1 VSFLGLT
8 LLDWFLLLLILVVA
22 VTGWTQGFVVGL
34 LSFVGFVGGAV
45 GGLLLVP
52 VVLGGLDPGLGTAVL
67 AVVLVLFTASVGQA
81 LLAWAGSA
89 IRGRVAAGPA
99 RRVDAAGGSLLAVA
113 GLLLAAWAVG
123 LALASSAI
131 PTAASAARESVVL
144 RVVDDVVPVSPD
156 RLREA
161 FKSVVSAGSFPEVVA
176 PWVPEPIVEVE
187 APSPVLG
194 RDEEVRAASESV
206 AQVVGRAAAC
216 GNILE
221 GTAFVVA
228 PERVMTNAHV
238 VAGVQAP
245 AVGLPGEPPL
255 EAHVVYFDP
264 WVDVA
269 VLAVPGLTRPPLEFR
284 ADPAAGVDAVV
295 VGFPNSGPLTGEPA
309 RIRSQQVLLGR
320 DIYGEDRV
328 EREVISLRGDVEPGN
343 SGGPLLADDG
353 RVYGVIF
360 AASLTDPDTGYA
372 LSPAAVAPALSAA
385 AAGSPVDTGR
395 CLAG

>member
-1 VSFLGLT
+1 MSFLGLNF
-8 LLDWFLLLLILVVA
+8 LDWFLLVLVLVVA

-67 AVVLVLFTASVGQA
+67 AVVLVLITASVGQA
-81 LLAWAGSA
+81 LLAWVGTAV
-89 IRGRVAAGPA
+89 RDRVAAHPA
-99 RRVDAAGGSLLAVA
+99 RHLDAAGGSLLAVA
-113 GLLLAAWAVG
+113 GLLLVAWAVG

-131 PTAASAARESVVL
+131 PTAASAARESVLL

-161 FKSVVSAGSFPEVVA
+161 FRSVVQAGAFPEVVA

-187 APSPVLG
+187 PPSPVLG
-194 RDEEVRAASESV
+194 RDPEVRAASESV
-206 AQVVGRAAAC
+206 ALVVGRAAAC
-216 GNILE
+216 GHILE

-245 AVGLPGEPPL
+245 SVGMPGEPPL
-255 EAHVVYFDP
+255 EAQVVYFDP

-269 VLAVPGLTRPPLEFR
+269 VLAVPGLTRPPLQFR
-284 ADPAAGVDAVV
+284 SDATAGADAVV

-309 RIRSQQVLLGR
+309 RVRSTQVLVGR

-328 EREVISLRGDVEPGN
+328 EREVLSLRGDVEPGN

-372 LSPAAVAPALSAA
+372 LSPAAVAPALAA
-385 AAGSPVDTGR
+385 AATSNPVDTGP
-395 CLAG
+395 CLSR